1 MLCVRD
7 LLIITH
13 AMKCKTNFKN
23 QSKESQMR
31 TEDKTMKAVS
41 NHSYTS
47 YLALSFL
54 PATLERN
61 TLDNMVLLSRGE
73 HPGAG
78 EAGSP
83 ALSHACVA
91 VASSSG
97 IGAWRAS
104 CSASIVT
111 LEMLL

>member
-1 MLCVRD
+1 MQRNAKLT
-7 LLIITH
+7 L
-13 AMKCKTNFKN
+13 KTRA
-23 QSKESQMR
+23 KESQMR

-54 PATLERN
+54 PATLKRN
-61 TLDNMVLLSRGE
+61 SPDNMALLSRGE

-83 ALSHACVA
+83 ALSHAGLLLRAPLGSGPGVRA
-91 VASSSG
+91 ALPASSLG
-97 IGAWRAS
+97 NAS
-104 CSASIVT
+104 LTSLAAPAG
-111 LEMLL
+111 